1 MERQATADWLV
12 PQVEMRGEGN
22 VGASGVE
29 LVITCDSSCQPLI
42 ISVCKEPVELALF
55 LQDDLVAFGWRGEF
69 IVN

>member
-1 MERQATADWLV
+1 
-12 PQVEMRGEGN
+12 MRGEGN